1 MNKSLCRFLALV
13 MAACLSVAGSSALA
27 GSEDASPN
35 LKAAVES
42 LQAAKA
48 ATDPGPNLQNAMK
61 YMNRAANNAG
71 GKKDEAIG
79 LVNEAIQLAK
89 DGKNTEMTDKI
100 DHAIAALHMGMSRGG
115 HHHN

>member
-1 MNKSLCRFLALV
+1 MV
-13 MAACLSVAGSSALA
+13 VCLSVAGSSALA
-27 GSEDASPN
+27 GPEDASPN

-48 ATDPGPNLQNAMK
+48 ATDPGPSLQDAMK
-61 YMNRAANNAG
+61 YLDKATNNAG

-89 DGKNTEMTDKI
+89 DGKNTEMIDKI
-100 DHAIAALHMGMSRGG
+100 DHAIAVLHMAMSRGG
-115 HHHN
+115 HHHY